1 MIKYK
6 NNKLEI
12 IMCGKKYYRNNKL
25 ELTAKIN
32 DELKI
37 ITIQK

>member
-1 MIKYK
+1 
-6 NNKLEI
+6 
-12 IMCGKKYYRNNKL
+12 MCGKKYYRNNKL

-37 ITIQK
+37 ITCRKIMMRGNNDV